1 MKLYF
6 ANDLFNDATLYY
18 NEIVV
23 REIEEAF
30 PNLNVYLPQRNEV
43 INDKTAYANS
53 KMIADADLEEL
64 YDSDILIA
72 VLDSDDSGVA
82 LEVGAFEHTK
92 KPIIGIYTDTRRVA
106 FGNEQKKDALDD
118 LGENQVSYTNLMVVG
133 VIKNNGYL
141 VDSHREAIAILKQIK
156 KKNTQEEEK

>member
-6 ANDLFNDATLYY
+6 ANDLFNDATLAY
-18 NEIVV
+18 NEMVV
-23 REIEEAF
+23 REIEEVF
-30 PNLNVYLPQRNEV
+30 PNLNVYLPQRNEA

-64 YDSDILIA
+64 YDSDLLIA

-133 VIKNNGYL
+133 VIKNNGHL
-141 VDSHREAIAILKQIK
+141 VDSHKEAIEILKQYL
-156 KKNTQEEEK
+156 EEMEE

>member
-6 ANDLFNDATLYY
+6 ANDLFNDATLAY
-18 NEIVV
+18 NEMVV
-23 REIEEAF
+23 REIEEVF
-30 PNLNVYLPQRNEV
+30 QNLNIYLPQRNEV

-82 LEVGAFEHTK
+82 LEVGAFEHTQR
-92 KPIIGIYTDTRRVA
+92 PIIGIYTDTRRVA
-106 FGNEQKKDALDD
+106 FGNEQKKDALDE
-118 LGENQVSYTNLMVVG
+118 LGENQVSYTNLMVAG
-133 VIKNNGYL
+133 VIKNNGHL
-141 VDSHREAIAILKQIK
+141 VDGHKEAIEILKQYLGNGK
-156 KKNTQEEEK
+156 QCGEM

>member
-6 ANDLFNDATLYY
+6 ANDLFNDAALAY
-18 NEIVV
+18 NEMVV
-23 REIEEAF
+23 REIEEVF
-30 PNLNVYLPQRNEV
+30 PNLNVYLPQRNEA

-53 KMIADADLEEL
+53 KMIADADLKEL
-64 YDSDILIA
+64 YDSDLLIA

-106 FGNEQKKDALDD
+106 FGNERKKDALDD

-133 VIKNNGYL
+133 VIKNNGHL
-141 VDSHREAIAILKQIK
+141 VDSHKEAIKILKQDFGLLL
-156 KKNTQEEEK
+156 NQ

>member
-6 ANDLFNDATLYY
+6 ANDLFNDATLAY
-18 NEIVV
+18 NEMVV
-23 REIEEAF
+23 REIEEVF
-30 PNLNVYLPQRNEV
+30 PNLNVYLPQRNEA
-43 INDKTAYANS
+43 INDKTAYDNS

-106 FGNEQKKDALDD
+106 FGNEQKKDALDE

-141 VDSHREAIAILKQIK
+141 VDSHREAIAILKQYLG
-156 KKNTQEEEK
+156 NGEFN